1 MSDEKVVTR
10 FPPSPTG
17 YLHIGGARTALFNWL
32 FSKKRGGK
40 FILRIEDTDE
50 QRSSDEA
57 TRAILESMEW
67 LGLSWDEGPYF
78 QSRRYDIYNEVIDR
92 LIANGEAYHCH
103 CSQEDLEKQRQSAKE
118 KGLKPKYDGTCRDL
132 GLGPAPGS
140 VVRLKTPLSGITQ
153 FTDLVKG
160 TIRFDNKELDDL
172 IIRRSNGSPTYHL
185 AVVAD
190 DISLG
195 MTYVIRGDDHV
206 NNTPRQMLIYKAL
219 GEPVPKY
226 AHLPMILGPDKTRL
240 SKRHGAMSV
249 LAYRDMGYLPHALL
263 NALARLGWSYG
274 DQEKFSMEEMVEKF
288 SLESVGKAAGVFNAE
303 KLLDLNAWYV
313 RESSDEFL
321 SEQLI
326 PFLENQG
333 FKNPDMEKV
342 VKAVSLLKVRSKTL
356 VEMAEGAHFCLAE
369 EITYEKKGADKFLKP
384 SVVDLFED
392 LNNRFAAM
400 PEFNLESIEKLF
412 IDFLEEKEIK
422 LRKLAQPLRVA
433 LTGKTASPGI
443 FEVMEVLGR
452 EKVVERIRKAVVHIK
467 NKKQDE

>member
-1 MSDEKVVTR
+1 MLSTMSNEKVVTR

-32 FSKKRGGK
+32 FSKQQGGK

-92 LIANGEAYHCH
+92 LIANGEGYHCH
-103 CSQEDLEKQRQSAKE
+103 CSPEDLEKQRQRARG

-153 FTDLVKG
+153 FIDLVKG
-160 TIRFDNKELDDL
+160 PISFDNEELDDL

-195 MTYVIRGDDHV
+195 ITYVIRGDDHV
-206 NNTPRQMLIYKAL
+206 NNTPRQILIYKAL
-219 GEPVPKY
+219 GEPIPEY

-274 DQEKFSMEEMVEKF
+274 DQEKFSMEEMIEKF

-303 KLLDLNAWYV
+303 KLLDLNAWYI
-313 RESSDEFL
+313 RESSDDFL
-321 SEQLI
+321 AERLT

-333 FKNPDMEKV
+333 
-342 VKAVSLLKVRSKTL
+342 
-356 VEMAEGAHFCLAE
+356 
-369 EITYEKKGADKFLKP
+369 
-384 SVVDLFED
+384 
-392 LNNRFAAM
+392 
-400 PEFNLESIEKLF
+400 
-412 IDFLEEKEIK
+412 
-422 LRKLAQPLRVA
+422 
-433 LTGKTASPGI
+433 
-443 FEVMEVLGR
+443 
-452 EKVVERIRKAVVHIK
+452 
-467 NKKQDE
+467 

>member
-1 MSDEKVVTR
+1 MSNEKVVTR

-32 FSKKRGGK
+32 FSKQRGGK

-50 QRSSDEA
+50 QRSSDDA

-67 LGLSWDEGPYF
+67 LGLSWDDGPYF

-92 LIANGEAYHCH
+92 LIAGGEAYHCH
-103 CSQEDLEKQRQSAKE
+103 CSPEDLEKQRQRARG

-132 GLGPAPGS
+132 GLGTAPGS
-140 VVRLKTPLSGITQ
+140 VVRLKIPLSGITQ
-153 FTDLVKG
+153 FIDLVKG
-160 TIRFDNKELDDL
+160 PISFDNEELDDL

-185 AVVAD
+185 AVGAD

-195 MTYVIRGDDHV
+195 ITYVIRGDDHV
-206 NNTPRQMLIYKAL
+206 NNTPRQILIYKAL
-219 GEPVPKY
+219 GEPIPEY

-274 DQEKFSMEEMVEKF
+274 DQEKFSMEEMIEKF
-288 SLESVGKAAGVFNAE
+288 SLERVGKAAGVFNAE
-303 KLLDLNAWYV
+303 KLLDLNAWYI

-321 SEQLI
+321 SERLT

-333 FKNPDMEKV
+333 FRNLDVGKV
-342 VKAVSLLKVRSKTL
+342 RKAVSILKVRSKTL
-356 VEMAEGAHFCLAE
+356 VEMAEGAHFCFDE
-369 EITYEKKGADKFLKP
+369 EITYEKKGDDKFLKQGI
-384 SVVDLFED
+384 VELFED
-392 LNNRFAAM
+392 LNNRLVAI
-400 PEFNLESIEKLF
+400 PEFNQESIEKLF

-452 EKVVERIRKAVVHIK
+452 EKVVERISKAVSHIK
-467 NKKQDE
+467 KKQVE